1 MLAAALTV
9 IDKKSTKRKIVN
21 NFFIDTNLLKKLI

>member
-1 MLAAALTV
+1 MAVAELIV
-9 IDKKSTKRKIVN
+9 IDRRSTKRKIVN